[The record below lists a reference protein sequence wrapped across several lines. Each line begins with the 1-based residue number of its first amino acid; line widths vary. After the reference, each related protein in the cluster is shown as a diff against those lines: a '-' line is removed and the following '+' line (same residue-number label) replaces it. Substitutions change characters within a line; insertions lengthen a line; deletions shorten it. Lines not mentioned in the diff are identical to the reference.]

1 MLASNAMWTKNKKS
15 LRIWSM
21 NKGHLRIE
29 IVLHF
34 DDLAESALSD
44 LTDVRKLT
52 LKTIDITSKWERWLT
67 SNKRTSKI

>member
-1 MLASNAMWTKNKKS
+1 
-15 LRIWSM
+15 M

-52 LKTIDITSKWERWLT
+52 LKTIDITSKWERLL
-67 SNKRTSKI
+67 TSKI